1 MCAKIPAG
9 VCTGKVKD
17 MKKKIIKQIVVALM
31 LVGVIVLVSCGFK
44 GCDTEEPVDVQVY
57 KALDDVVSSAI
68 ESDENPDQLLTA
80 TESRNGYE
88 VLSYTETETGV
99 LVTFLVYA
107 PDLYT
112 VAKEIDEN
120 YQFETEEELKSAV
133 IDAVGKA
140 QIVEQEI
147 TMEFRKTDDGYEP
160 ILTMEFIDA
169 YYGGVIKL
177 LDEALSKLDEE
188 EAQ

>member
-1 MCAKIPAG
+1 
-9 VCTGKVKD
+9 
-17 MKKKIIKQIVVALM
+17 MKKSVLIAIIATVVVFATAV
-31 LVGVIVLVSCGFK
+31 LVGCTWFNK
-44 GCDTEEPVDVQVY
+44 DEPIDVQVQN
-57 KALDDVVSSAI
+57 ALNDVLNDAMS
-68 ESDENPDQLLTA
+68 EDEEPDELLA
-80 TESRNGYE
+80 ETESRSGYE

-99 LVTFLVYA
+99 LVTFLVHA

-120 YQFETEEELKSAV
+120 YEFETEEELKAAV

-169 YYGGVIKL
+169 YYGGVLKL
-177 LDEALSKLDEE
+177 LDEALGNMDEE
-188 EAQ
+188 AAQ